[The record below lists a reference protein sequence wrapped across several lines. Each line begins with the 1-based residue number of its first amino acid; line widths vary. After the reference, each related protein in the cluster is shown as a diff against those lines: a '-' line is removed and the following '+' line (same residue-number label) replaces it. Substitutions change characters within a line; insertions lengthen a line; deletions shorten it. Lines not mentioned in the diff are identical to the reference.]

1 MRSEKA
7 EIVCSS
13 FITEAPFKVSG
24 IGNVSAELHF
34 ATGITGKSN
43 STMNFE
49 QCSAEGLASS
59 DRVTFLAVRRSDF
72 AMNSIASHSTR
83 PDAIK

>member
-7 EIVCSS
+7 DPVCSS

-24 IGNVSAELHF
+24 IGNISAELHL

-43 STMNFE
+43 SIMNLE
-49 QCSAEGLASS
+49 LASF
-59 DRVTFLAVRRSDF
+59 DTVTFLAVRRSDF
-72 AMNSIASHSTR
+72 ATNSIASHSTR